1 MNEPDQKPLFL
12 FYSDQGLTPS
22 SPAAWFKIAFYISLL
37 IFPMLSGYYVLSGD
51 LDMTRSLGSSEL
63 AWTLAESHRP
73 DFLFNAD
80 TWLRHPLALIQA
92 LHTLIFTYFSSI
104 DLIKSILLI
113 NIGLM
118 TASCFFVFH
127 ISKYFTHYKIAAL
140 SALLALAG
148 HTPMLSGITGDSTA
162 LAGFFTTLS
171 TLLAL
176 KATSTQSSKIWVIFA
191 GLCLAIATNARIEM
205 VFISPVI
212 ALLLL
217 TRNNLSSA
225 LIYGLIG
232 CSFFIAEEFL
242 AKYFLDAHDAYSS
255 YGNFHLHENSLS
267 IQQWFSMQ
275 IFQEGLLGNY
285 PPVISGIAALSSLIC
300 LASNRYRFFALIWLS
315 LVTPVLLSTYLG
327 SILATR
333 PYYLAGAGIFMSG
346 PIIALI
352 DVIARRVVHN
362 RMTFNILVL
371 VSFVSIN
378 SLVVATVFS
387 ISNSLSNSPTA
398 ITAKKIKNTYV
409 QAILPG
415 DNFFSD
421 HTYYWSSYFSN
432 HAFSAGADNVY
443 TYLRHCCASDKSK
456 LVLGDDDFYRLT
468 KDESHMLTS
477 LNPKDKQLA
486 RLLWGH
492 GFIEKYKPRFFI
504 ILGEKL
510 YESWQKK
517 PWNIPD
523 TASYIR
529 PYIVHTEN
537 GAKGKILYIDLKYGE
552 GKFFLVQKTPEAEF
566 ILFEAIY
573 NDSSKYQDFAKH
585 LISPESP
592 NK

>member
-1 MNEPDQKPLFL
+1 MNKPTQKSLFL
-12 FYSDQGLTPS
+12 FYSDLSLTS
-22 SPAAWFKIAFYISLL
+22 SSTATWIKFAFYFSLL
-37 IFPMLSGYYVLSGD
+37 IYPVIAGYYVLSGD

-92 LHTLIFTYFSSI
+92 LHTLIYAYFPSL
-104 DLIKSILLI
+104 DLIKSILII

-127 ISKYFTHYKIAAL
+127 ISRYFTTYNIAAL

-176 KATSTQSSKIWVIFA
+176 KSTNSQSPKIWAIFA
-191 GLCLAIATNARIEM
+191 GFCLTIATTARIEM

-217 TRNNLSSA
+217 SRNNFSCA
-225 LIYGLIG
+225 LIYGSIG

-242 AKYFLDAHDAYSS
+242 AKYILDSHDAYSS
-255 YGNFHLHENSLS
+255 YGNFHLHEGLLS
-267 IQQWFSMQ
+267 VREWLSMP

-285 PPVISGIAALSSLIC
+285 PLLISGITVLSTFIC
-300 LASNRYRFFALIWLS
+300 LAFNRYRFFALMWLS
-315 LVTPVLLSTYLG
+315 LVTPVLLSSYLG
-327 SILATR
+327 TILATR

-346 PIIALI
+346 PIIALL
-352 DVIARRVVHN
+352 DVITRKFIHN
-362 RMTFNILVL
+362 RMTFNVQVL
-371 VSFVSIN
+371 VSFILIN
-378 SLVVATVFS
+378 SLVINTALS
-387 ISNSLSNSPTA
+387 IKNSLSTNPTA
-398 ITAKKIKNTYV
+398 ITAKKIKNTYIK
-409 QAILPG
+409 AILPG

-432 HAFSAGADNVY
+432 HAFSAGADKVY
-443 TYLRHCCASDKSK
+443 TYLRHCCATDEAK
-456 LVLGDDDFYRLT
+456 LVLGADDFYRLT
-468 KDESHMLTS
+468 KDESHMVTS
-477 LNPKDKQLA
+477 LNQKDKQLA

-492 GFIEKYKPRFFI
+492 GFIEKHKPRFFI

-510 YESWQKK
+510 YKTWQKK
-517 PWNIPD
+517 PWNTPD

-529 PYIVHTEN
+529 PYIVHTMN
-537 GAKGKILYIDLKYGE
+537 GTEEKVLYIDLKYGKVE
-552 GKFFLVQKTPEAEF
+552 FFLVQKTPEADF
-566 ILFEAIY
+566 ILYEAVY
-573 NDSSKYQDFAKH
+573 KDSSEYQEFAKY
-585 LISPESP
+585 LF
-592 NK
+592 